1 MIKSK
6 ISKLLNIKYPILQGG
21 MAWISDAQLAAAVS
35 NAGGLGI
42 IAAGNAPV
50 DLVRAEIRKA
60 KQLTDKPFGVNLML
74 LSPYAEE
81 IAQLLIDEDV
91 KVVVT
96 GAGNPGKYLKE
107 WKSKGIK
114 VIPVVASSALAV
126 RMERSGADA
135 VIAEGMESGGHVGK
149 ITTMSLL
156 PQVVDSVNI
165 PVIGAGGIA
174 DGRGLAAA
182 FLLGAEAVQIG
193 TRFLVAN
200 ECQVHDNYKARII
213 KARDTDTVITGR
225 STGHPVRIIKNKL
238 AKEYIRLE
246 KEKASVEEIE
256 ELGKGSLYNAA
267 ILGEMDR
274 GSIMAGQCAG
284 MIKKKQSSK
293 EIIEEIYSEAL
304 ELFKK
309 FR

>member
-1 MIKSK
+1 MIKSR
-6 ISKLLNIKYPILQGG
+6 ICDLLNIKHPILQGG

-81 IAQLLIDEDV
+81 IAQLLIEEDV
-91 KVVVT
+91 EVVVT